1 MSLKKKYGLLASSAA
16 VALLLAACSGDTAPE
31 TDEEDTG
38 TDDGT
43 TEEVGEEEAG
53 DETGEESADSGSGFP
68 EVISNEGEAV
78 EDATLQIAMV
88 AESAFPGIFSTE
100 FYSINLDSQLM
111 GPMSGSV
118 LRSDENFQWTDG
130 AASMDFDKENNV
142 VTLTLQEGVKWHD
155 GEELTVDDIVFTHEI
170 IGSPD
175 YEGVRYG
182 NDMANIEG
190 MEAYNNGEA
199 DTISGLV
206 QVSPYEL
213 EIHYVEP
220 LGVNVYQ
227 AGGPVWAYAAPRH
240 YYGDVPV
247 GEMEASPQLR
257 EAPIGFGPFKVT
269 NIVQGESVE
278 YEAFED
284 YFEGAPNISKVTIER
299 IPASGVVEALKQ
311 GRFDWTL
318 NMPTDLYESFEEGIP
333 GYTTMGSPGQSYDY
347 VGFKLGTWDGSTTT
361 MDEDSKMNNLNL
373 RKAMAYALDIDR
385 VGERFFSGLRYRAD
399 SHIIPNFGEYYKDD
413 MEGYPWD
420 PEEAK
425 RLLDE
430 AGYEDTDGDG
440 FREDP
445 EGNQLVINY
454 AARANSDVAEPIALY
469 FIDAWKE
476 IGLNVE
482 LLEGRLHETNSFYDR
497 VQADDPEID
506 VFEGGWGTG
515 ADPNP
520 TGLYGEKA
528 AFNFSRYV
536 SERNTELLAEMSS
549 EEAFEK
555 DYQLQVFYDWQ
566 DYFMNDALPAFPTFW
581 RTELT
586 LVNNRV
592 SDYSLENGSDPQT
605 YGYHAISLLA
615 DAPLTE

>member
-88 AESAFPGIFSTE
+88 AESAFPGIFSSE

-182 NDMANIEG
+182 DDMANIEG
-190 MEAYNNGEA
+190 MEAYHNGEA

-206 QVSPYEL
+206 QVSDYEL

-257 EAPIGFGPFKVT
+257 EAPIGFGPYKVT

-311 GRFDWTL
+311 GRFDLTL

-333 GYTTMGSPGQSYDY
+333 GYTTMGTPGQSYDY

-520 TGLYGEKA
+520 TGLYGENA

-592 SDYSLENGSDPQT
+592 SDYSLENGADPQT